1 MIKSKA
7 IKIGLSIATFLCVFC
22 VCLGFGSLT
31 GAQAQTFT
39 SDYFIYTNATSEE
52 AFADINGNKG
62 LLLKGFNN
70 GSLAKT
76 SDILSGET
84 DIRFSFWGNGVKK
97 VSFVVTDKDNDSNS
111 FKVTV
116 RRESGELNVSV
127 AAFGNE
133 RGIYYLNGK
142 ANGNTDVKNDNGE
155 FTRITES
162 ERYNTFRF
170 NPDTMSVSVGDE
182 ETELLV
188 WNLFLS
194 QNDYSS
200 LGGTMDAVSRYTLTI
215 SFDVTENEQS
225 GLLIY
230 RFNDQRFDSILL
242 KGGGVNSAG
251 PRIFA
256 DVAFEG
262 TKGENYSIP
271 RPYAYDVIDGTLD
284 DVFIEILNEKGQTL
298 LSKVAYTEELSFV
311 PTTCET
317 YTLRYSVTDS
327 DGIAT
332 TTEYSLPVT
341 EIQENADITYSSAGF
356 NETLGVGS
364 TMLIPQGVYKSN
376 KALDGE
382 RTFATSLTIK
392 LNGTVVNGYDN
403 VYVNGSEE
411 FFFEN
416 TGKYEFIYISNGN
429 SAFTDILVFEITESD
444 ASISDTYIAAY
455 YDVNDSVRFVLP
467 EITVGNATETA
478 SILVEFPSGKAYKGQ
493 NYLLS
498 ETGVYTVT
506 YSATINGNE
515 YSFSQNF
522 TVRQSAYTV
531 DMNSKAA
538 YGTNNYISGEKGLNV
553 TLSPKGE
560 FIYNQILDLSE
571 NTKEDRLLRLF
582 LTPSVTGEREADGVE
597 IVITDLYN
605 PENYITVRT
614 TYNSGLDI
622 QSYVKAAAAGRTLSG
637 YSMIPEN
644 GAYFVGGDYGRHV
657 WLSVNGTVRDGQK
670 QLDAFEI
677 YYDYSEKQI
686 HVGANA
692 CHGNWDQRMVCDL
705 DDPACFADT
714 WEGFTTGEVIISL
727 RAYNCVSEN
736 FNFFLTEV
744 NGKKVET
751 DYVVFNAPKIS
762 VNTLGMDE
770 TDLPLAVVGKSYPV
784 YAAEAYDA
792 TIGKLDV
799 SVKAIYAY
807 GSANEIILDV
817 VNGEFIPAIPGKYA
831 LVYTAKN
838 LYGKQAEKVLYI
850 DAIYEQD
857 FPALE
862 MNVENLPENGKLGL
876 EITLPQA
883 NITGGS
889 GAYTVEY
896 YYKHESENGWMQSDG
911 NFLPEKLGKYLIKY
925 IVSDY
930 IGNQSEKT
938 YEFTA
943 MSNDMPIWQSEAEL
957 PSAFIAGKGYELP
970 NIQVKDYSDGMVKD
984 ITATIFVNDGRTE
997 TEITNNTFIP
1007 EIRETSYSVDIIY
1020 KVGEFEKTYNIP
1032 VNVLKRN
1039 EEFDMTQVF
1048 AGKDVS
1054 VIATEPDEQGN
1065 GRHSVEI
1072 SSLAENASAEYLLPL
1087 VAGVFSLNFEMGETS
1102 KAEVIHFYVSDYYN
1116 DSILVKLSL
1125 YKNAGSKTSSYL
1137 SINDGLPYTMNGSFG
1152 AENKTFILS
1161 YNEAFGYFSDGA
1173 SMKAIVKNTVNGAA
1187 FNGFPSGYIRL
1198 KIEIPDESGT
1208 VLIRYINNQR
1218 MSASKNDWV
1227 EPDIYVKEGA
1237 HKTFEQGT
1245 EYVLPTAYVS
1255 DVLDWEIS
1263 YFLISVQAPNG
1274 SYVTDINGK
1283 ILKNVPVENY
1293 KIVLSL
1299 SGSYNITFKAAD
1311 STGNMASVI
1320 YTIRVTDTTPP
1331 TITIVASDIGEV
1343 NVGAVVTIPQAVAT
1357 DAENDA
1363 IYVYV
1368 VKPDGASIAVKDGAF
1383 TQTDLKGTYVIRYI
1397 AFDSYGNMAVEEISF
1412 RVV

>member
-7 IKIGLSIATFLCVFC
+7 RKIGLSIATFLCVSC
-22 VCLGFGSLT
+22 VCLCFGSLT

-327 DGIAT
+327 NGIAT

-522 TVRQSAYTV
+522 TVRQSAYTI

-582 LTPSVTGEREADGVE
+582 LTPSVTG
-597 IVITDLYN
+597 
-605 PENYITVRT
+605 
-614 TYNSGLDI
+614 
-622 QSYVKAAAAGRTLSG
+622 
-637 YSMIPEN
+637 
-644 GAYFVGGDYGRHV
+644 
-657 WLSVNGTVRDGQK
+657 
-670 QLDAFEI
+670 
-677 YYDYSEKQI
+677 
-686 HVGANA
+686 
-692 CHGNWDQRMVCDL
+692 
-705 DDPACFADT
+705 
-714 WEGFTTGEVIISL
+714 
-727 RAYNCVSEN
+727 
-736 FNFFLTEV
+736 
-744 NGKKVET
+744 
-751 DYVVFNAPKIS
+751 
-762 VNTLGMDE
+762 
-770 TDLPLAVVGKSYPV
+770 
-784 YAAEAYDA
+784 
-792 TIGKLDV
+792 
-799 SVKAIYAY
+799 
-807 GSANEIILDV
+807 
-817 VNGEFIPAIPGKYA
+817 
-831 LVYTAKN
+831 
-838 LYGKQAEKVLYI
+838 
-850 DAIYEQD
+850 
-857 FPALE
+857 
-862 MNVENLPENGKLGL
+862 
-876 EITLPQA
+876 
-883 NITGGS
+883 
-889 GAYTVEY
+889 
-896 YYKHESENGWMQSDG
+896 
-911 NFLPEKLGKYLIKY
+911 
-925 IVSDY
+925 
-930 IGNQSEKT
+930 
-938 YEFTA
+938 
-943 MSNDMPIWQSEAEL
+943 
-957 PSAFIAGKGYELP
+957 
-970 NIQVKDYSDGMVKD
+970 
-984 ITATIFVNDGRTE
+984 
-997 TEITNNTFIP
+997 
-1007 EIRETSYSVDIIY
+1007 
-1020 KVGEFEKTYNIP
+1020 
-1032 VNVLKRN
+1032 
-1039 EEFDMTQVF
+1039 
-1048 AGKDVS
+1048 
-1054 VIATEPDEQGN
+1054 
-1065 GRHSVEI
+1065 
-1072 SSLAENASAEYLLPL
+1072 
-1087 VAGVFSLNFEMGETS
+1087 
-1102 KAEVIHFYVSDYYN
+1102 
-1116 DSILVKLSL
+1116 
-1125 YKNAGSKTSSYL
+1125 
-1137 SINDGLPYTMNGSFG
+1137 
-1152 AENKTFILS
+1152 
-1161 YNEAFGYFSDGA
+1161 
-1173 SMKAIVKNTVNGAA
+1173 
-1187 FNGFPSGYIRL
+1187 
-1198 KIEIPDESGT
+1198 
-1208 VLIRYINNQR
+1208 
-1218 MSASKNDWV
+1218 
-1227 EPDIYVKEGA
+1227 
-1237 HKTFEQGT
+1237 
-1245 EYVLPTAYVS
+1245 
-1255 DVLDWEIS
+1255 
-1263 YFLISVQAPNG
+1263 
-1274 SYVTDINGK
+1274 
-1283 ILKNVPVENY
+1283 
-1293 KIVLSL
+1293 
-1299 SGSYNITFKAAD
+1299 
-1311 STGNMASVI
+1311 
-1320 YTIRVTDTTPP
+1320 
-1331 TITIVASDIGEV
+1331 
-1343 NVGAVVTIPQAVAT
+1343 
-1357 DAENDA
+1357 
-1363 IYVYV
+1363 
-1368 VKPDGASIAVKDGAF
+1368 
-1383 TQTDLKGTYVIRYI
+1383 
-1397 AFDSYGNMAVEEISF
+1397 
-1412 RVV
+1412 